1 MQNITLTSD
10 QAKTLIS
17 KHGKIT
23 MSGIRDLLGLP
34 KDTVKV
40 VRKKPESKVT
50 EMMLLLRLAGIE
62 FETEY
67 RFHEKRKWRLDIAI
81 PEAKLGIEYEG
92 IFSKKSR
99 HTTISGYTGDI
110 EKYNTAAKMGW
121 TILRYTAKNYT
132 DVVEDVLNARIV
144 SQIVQLS
151 MIAPKSYKC
160 TTEKKRCVKT
170 ASKSKIRKLPV

>member
-1 MQNITLTSD
+1 MTDTITLTPD
-10 QAKTLIS
+10 QAKQLIA

-23 MSGIRDLLGLP
+23 MTGIRDLLCLP
-34 KDTVKV
+34 KDHAKV
-40 VRKKPESKVT
+40 IRKKPDSKVT

-67 RFHEKRKWRLDIAI
+67 KFHPKRKWRLDIAI

-99 HTTISGYTGDI
+99 HTTISGFTGDI

-121 TILRYTAKNYT
+121 MILRYTAKNYT
-132 DVVEDVLNARIV
+132 DVVDDVN
-144 SQIVQLS
+144 
-151 MIAPKSYKC
+151 
-160 TTEKKRCVKT
+160 
-170 ASKSKIRKLPV
+170 KILTK